1 MAYTSISDRTRYE
14 RISSLF
20 SYSFNHFHRCHG
32 SGTRSIKIWSNAYMH
47 ISYVTYVNVVTI
59 NVNVKTNTYCYIK
72 VINRLKG
79 WSCDPG

>member
-32 SGTRSIKIWSNAYMH
+32 SGTCSIEIRSNAYMH
-47 ISYVTYVNVVTI
+47 ISCVTYVNVAYYMYQCKI
-59 NVNVKTNTYCYIK
+59 YIM
-72 VINRLKG
+72 
-79 WSCDPG
+79 